1 MTTKY
6 RDLKFL
12 ITFTIQLLMYATP
25 VIYPLS
31 VMEGNYKKYMWLI
44 QANPL
49 TAVLETFKYGFLG
62 QGTFSWFALGYSL
75 IFSIVVLLLGILIF
89 NKVERSF
96 MDVI

>member
-1 MTTKY
+1 
-6 RDLKFL
+6 
-12 ITFTIQLLMYATP
+12 MYATP

-31 VMEGNYKKYMWLI
+31 VMEGNNKKFMWII

-62 QGTFSWFALGYSL
+62 QGSFSWLSLSYSL
-75 IFSIVVLLLGILIF
+75 IFSIVLMLIGILIF